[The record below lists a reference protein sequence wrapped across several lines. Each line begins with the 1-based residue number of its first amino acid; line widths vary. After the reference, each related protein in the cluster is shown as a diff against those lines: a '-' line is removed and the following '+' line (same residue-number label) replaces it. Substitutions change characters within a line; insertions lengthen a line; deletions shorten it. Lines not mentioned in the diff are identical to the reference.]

1 MDNRQLF
8 KVSEKNAGFIKK
20 HYLCTLIHLS

>member
-8 KVSEKNAGFIKK
+8 KVSEKNAELIKK